1 MWLVVKSF
9 DLVRVRLS
17 LSVALD
23 LFGKESQVVHVIL
36 LLKLTRT
43 TTGRRVCC
51 DDILLSS
58 CLGSSLI
65 VNRRF
70 TAAKIDS
77 GF

>member
-36 LLKLTRT
+36 LLKFSL
-43 TTGRRVCC
+43 VHSYH
-51 DDILLSS
+51 ILFLLLPVELLSLVLS
-58 CLGSSLI
+58 RILDLLALLLESLM
-65 VNRRF
+65 
-70 TAAKIDS
+70 S
-77 GF
+77 